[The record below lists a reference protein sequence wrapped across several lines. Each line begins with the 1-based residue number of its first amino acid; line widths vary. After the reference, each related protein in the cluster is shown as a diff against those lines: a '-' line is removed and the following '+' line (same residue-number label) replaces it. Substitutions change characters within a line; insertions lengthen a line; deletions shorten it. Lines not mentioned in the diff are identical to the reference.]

1 MSIAS
6 EAGMYVAT
14 YRFMTWMMILVTTIA
29 VGCRGAQ
36 KFGRNLQVRTTNDV
50 EVAELDSPEQRLAT
64 SSRADGESGQAG
76 ETELRGAR
84 SLETRSASLKIQPD
98 AENPQ
103 VSAASKKIE
112 KEAENAV
119 KTTAPQTADVV
130 ASTKSTET
138 ESDAQSASP
147 QEQLPDAAAVLA
159 KINSLSS
166 AERERLRQQLKS
178 ELVTADQTTQPNPI
192 DLASGTLDR
201 LPTLPPSRDS
211 APEITPARIG
221 VGIEQDAAQT
231 TASVSASLKGE
242 NPTALTEQEKDA
254 VAKKLLENYANVAKA
269 AGGENSDSTAVRT
282 ASATHSDAAHSRIV
296 QAFSPELL
304 SELSEDVLYDAL
316 AQQLSKTP
324 DSEEPAERTARMIR
338 LRHLLVLSGDPDA
351 AVENI
356 SGLSEAEQEFLRHQL
371 LGLWTIIDPEGH
383 PTSPS
388 RRFTS
393 AVPQIREAAKFAA
406 AASDALEVRA
416 LAFCTDIQS
425 YGQFKRFEG
434 NRFDAGQQVILY
446 CEIDNFTAKRVDG
459 GFETHLQ
466 GSYDIYDSENRK
478 VLSQLLP
485 GDQQVSTNY
494 LRDYFIAY
502 QMLIPQ
508 ELPAGTYKLRLTMED
523 RNGKKYGNSD
533 IPFEIAK

>member
-1 MSIAS
+1 
-6 EAGMYVAT
+6 MYAAT
-14 YRFMTWMMILVTTIA
+14 YRIMTWMMILVTTIA

-36 KFGRNLQVRTTNDV
+36 KFGRNLQVRTSNDV
-50 EVAELDSPEQRLAT
+50 EVAEIDSPEQRLAT
-64 SSRADGESGQAG
+64 SSRADGESDQAG

-84 SLETRSASLKIQPD
+84 SLETRSASLKTKPD
-98 AENPQ
+98 ARDSR
-103 VSAASKKIE
+103 VSTASTKVTEDADNTLAK
-112 KEAENAV
+112 AV
-119 KTTAPQTADVV
+119 LPPADVV
-130 ASTKSTET
+130 ANAESTET
-138 ESDAQSASP
+138 DSLALPSSNEA
-147 QEQLPDAAAVLA
+147 QLPDAAEVIA
-159 KINSLSS
+159 KINNLSA
-166 AERERLRQQLKS
+166 AERERLRQQLKA

-192 DLASGTLDR
+192 DLASGTMGR
-201 LPTLPPSRDS
+201 LPALPPTRDS
-211 APEITPARIG
+211 VPEITPARIG
-221 VGIEQDAAQT
+221 VGLEQESAEIT
-231 TASVSASLKGE
+231 TGVSVSLKGV

-254 VAKKLLENYANVAKA
+254 VAQKLLQNYANVANA
-269 AGGENSDSTAVRT
+269 AGGGSADRTTVRT
-282 ASATHSDAAHSRIV
+282 ASVNQNQAAHSRIV

-316 AQQLSKTP
+316 AQQLSKAP
-324 DSEEPAERTARMIR
+324 VSEEPAERTARLIR

-351 AVENI
+351 AVEKI

-406 AASDALEVRA
+406 AATDALEVRA

-523 RNGKKYGNSD
+523 LNGKKYGNSD

>member
-6 EAGMYVAT
+6 EAGMYAAS
-14 YRFMTWMMILVTTIA
+14 YRIMTLMMILVTTIA

-36 KFGRNLQVRTTNDV
+36 KFGRNLQVRTSNDV
-50 EVAELDSPEQRLAT
+50 EVAEIDSPEQRLAT
-64 SSRADGESGQAG
+64 SSRADGENDQVG
-76 ETELRGAR
+76 ETGLRGAR
-84 SLETRSASLKIQPD
+84 SLETRSASLKTQPD
-98 AENPQ
+98 AKDLQ
-103 VSAASKKIE
+103 ASVASRKVAKGADSTLAKAVS
-112 KEAENAV
+112 
-119 KTTAPQTADVV
+119 PPADVV
-130 ASTKSTET
+130 ANTESTATDSLSLPSSTEA
-138 ESDAQSASP
+138 EPAN
-147 QEQLPDAAAVLA
+147 AAEVIA
-159 KINSLSS
+159 KINSLPA

-178 ELVTADQTTQPNPI
+178 ELVSADQTTQPNPI
-192 DLASGTLDR
+192 DLASGTMDK

-211 APEITPARIG
+211 VPEITPARIG
-221 VGIEQDAAQT
+221 VGIEQESAEVPT
-231 TASVSASLKGE
+231 GVSASLKSVD
-242 NPTALTEQEKDA
+242 PTALTEQEKDA
-254 VAKKLLENYANVAKA
+254 VAQKLLQNYANVANA
-269 AGGENSDSTAVRT
+269 AGGGDSDSTTVRT
-282 ASATHSDAAHSRIV
+282 ASATQNQAAHSRIV

-316 AQQLSKTP
+316 AQQLSKAP
-324 DSEEPAERTARMIR
+324 VGEEPAERTARLIR

-351 AVENI
+351 AVEKIN
-356 SGLSEAEQEFLRHQL
+356 GLSEAEQEFLRHQL
-371 LGLWTIIDPEGH
+371 LGLWTIIDPDGH

-406 AASDALEVRA
+406 AATDALEVRA

>member
-1 MSIAS
+1 
-6 EAGMYVAT
+6 MYAAT
-14 YRFMTWMMILVTTIA
+14 HRFLTWMMILITTIA
-29 VGCRGAQ
+29 LGCRGAQ
-36 KFGRNLQVRTTNDV
+36 KFGRNLQVRTSNDV

-64 SSRADGESGQAG
+64 SARDGSKIDQAG
-76 ETELRGAR
+76 EVELRGAR
-84 SLETRSASLKIQPD
+84 NLETRSASLKSPSD
-98 AENPQ
+98 AKKTEA
-103 VSAASKKIE
+103 SAASTMVEEDLDNAIE
-112 KEAENAV
+112 
-119 KTTAPQTADVV
+119 TTTPQPADV
-130 ASTKSTET
+130 AADTKSTET
-138 ESDAQSASP
+138 QNVSVPSAKDAQLS
-147 QEQLPDAAAVLA
+147 EAAEVIA
-159 KINSLSS
+159 KINNLPA

-178 ELVTADQTTQPNPI
+178 EIIATDQTTQPNPI
-192 DLASGTLDR
+192 DLASGAMDR
-201 LPTLPPSRDS
+201 LPMLPPSRDS
-211 APEITPARIG
+211 VPEITPARIG
-221 VGIEQDAAQT
+221 VGFEQNPAEK
-231 TASVSASLKGE
+231 TAGVSASLRDV
-242 NPTALTEQEKDA
+242 NPVALTEQEKDA
-254 VAKKLLENYANVAKA
+254 VAQKLLQSHGNIAN
-269 AGGENSDSTAVRT
+269 AGGEEDLDRTIVRT
-282 ASATHSDAAHSRIV
+282 ASATQNQAAHSRIV

-316 AQQLSKTP
+316 AQQLNKAP
-324 DSEEPAERTARMIR
+324 VSEEPAERTARLIR

-351 AVENI
+351 AVEKI

-406 AASDALEVRA
+406 AATDALEVRS

-434 NRFDAGQQVILY
+434 NRFAAGQQVILY
-446 CEIDNFTAKRVDG
+446 CEIDNFTAKRVDE

>member
-1 MSIAS
+1 
-6 EAGMYVAT
+6 MYAAT
-14 YRFMTWMMILVTTIA
+14 YRFMIWMMIFATTIA

-64 SSRADGESGQAG
+64 SSHTDGENVVAG
-76 ETELRGAR
+76 KTKLGAAR
-84 SLETRSASLKIQPD
+84 DLETRSASLKTESETQNLK
-98 AENPQ
+98 AF
-103 VSAASKKIE
+103 A
-112 KEAENAV
+112 
-119 KTTAPQTADVV
+119 
-130 ASTKSTET
+130 ASTKVAESTDTNVERSVPESADAVGET
-138 ESDAQSASP
+138 TVAAKTENVAVPSS
-147 QEQLPDAAAVLA
+147 QEAQLPDAAEVIA
-159 KINSLSS
+159 KINDLPA
-166 AERERLRQQLKS
+166 AERELLRQQLKS

-192 DLASGTLDR
+192 DLASGTLDK

-211 APEITPARIG
+211 VPNITPARIG
-221 VGIEQDAAQT
+221 VGVGHEAAEK
-231 TASVSASLKGE
+231 TAGISAPLE
-242 NPTALTEQEKDA
+242 NANSIALTEQEKDA
-254 VAKKLLENYANVAKA
+254 VARKLLENYASVANA
-269 AGGENSDSTAVRT
+269 SGGGESDRSVVRA
-282 ASATHSDAAHSRIV
+282 ASATQSESAQSRIM

-316 AQQLSKTP
+316 AQQLSKAP
-324 DSEEPAERTARMIR
+324 AGEEPAERTARLIR

-351 AVENI
+351 AVEKI
-356 SGLSEAEQEFLRHQL
+356 SGLSDSEQEYLRHQL
-371 LGLWTIIDPEGH
+371 LGLWTIIDPNGH
-383 PTSPS
+383 PSSPS

-406 AASDALEVRA
+406 AATDALEVRA

-434 NRFDAGQQVILY
+434 NRFDAGQKVILY
-446 CEIDNFTAKRVDG
+446 CEIDNFTAKRVDT

-485 GDQQVSTNY
+485 GDQQVSNNY

-533 IPFEIAK
+533 IPFEIAR

>member
-1 MSIAS
+1 
-6 EAGMYVAT
+6 MYAAT
-14 YRFMTWMMILVTTIA
+14 YRLMTWIMLLVTTIA
-29 VGCRGAQ
+29 LGCRGAQ
-36 KFGRNLQVRTTNDV
+36 KFGRNLNVRASNDV

-64 SSRADGESGQAG
+64 SAHANSDNDQDGEVK
-76 ETELRGAR
+76 LRDERNLEAR
-84 SLETRSASLKIQPD
+84 VASLKTQPD
-98 AENPQ
+98 TNHVNA
-103 VSAASKKIE
+103 SAASTKVVE
-112 KEAENAV
+112 DLNNAV
-119 KTTAPQTADVV
+119 ESTMLQPTDLVV
-130 ASTKSTET
+130 DTKSTEI
-138 ESDAQSASP
+138 ESVSVPSTMDVHK
-147 QEQLPDAAAVLA
+147 PDAADVIAS
-159 KINSLSS
+159 INKLST

-178 ELVTADQTTQPNPI
+178 ELVAIDRTAQPNPI
-192 DLASGTLDR
+192 DLASAAMDK
-201 LPTLPPSRDS
+201 LPNLPPSRDS
-211 APEITPARIG
+211 VPETTPARIG
-221 VGIEQDAAQT
+221 VGFAQDST
-231 TASVSASLKGE
+231 EKTAGISDSLKE
-242 NPTALTEQEKDA
+242 PNQVALTEQEKDA
-254 VAKKLLENYANVAKA
+254 VAEKLLHKNTSGAN
-269 AGGENSDSTAVRT
+269 AGVRQDLDRT
-282 ASATHSDAAHSRIV
+282 SVRMANATQNQAAHSRIV

-316 AQQLSKTP
+316 AQQLSKAP
-324 DSEEPAERTARMIR
+324 VGEEPAERTARLIR

-351 AVENI
+351 AVEKI

-406 AASDALEVRA
+406 AATDALEVRA

-446 CEIDNFTAKRVDG
+446 CEIDNFTAKRVDD

-485 GDQQVSTNY
+485 GDQQISANY

-533 IPFEIAK
+533 IPFEVAK

>member
-1 MSIAS
+1 
-6 EAGMYVAT
+6 MYAAT
-14 YRFMTWMMILVTTIA
+14 YRIMISLMILVTTIA

-50 EVAELDSPEQRLAT
+50 DVAEIDSPEQRLAT
-64 SSRADGESGQAG
+64 SSSADGQSDQSGVAG
-76 ETELRGAR
+76 LRGAR
-84 SLETRSASLKIQPD
+84 SLEARSASLKMKD
-98 AENPQ
+98 DENDLQ
-103 VSAASKKIE
+103 AS
-112 KEAENAV
+112 
-119 KTTAPQTADVV
+119 V
-130 ASTKSTET
+130 ASAKVAKDADNTVAGAVPPPADLDADKESTET
-138 ESDAQSASP
+138 ESFTLPTSKEGQPADAEEVIANINN
-147 QEQLPDAAAVLA
+147 LPA
-159 KINSLSS
+159 

-178 ELVTADQTTQPNPI
+178 ELLKADQTTQPNPI
-192 DLASGTLDR
+192 DLASGTMDR

-211 APEITPARIG
+211 VPEITPARIG
-221 VGIEQDAAQT
+221 VGIEQDAT
-231 TASVSASLKGE
+231 ESTKGVSASLNNV

-254 VAKKLLENYANVAKA
+254 VAQKLLQNYATVANA
-269 AGGENSDSTAVRT
+269 AGEVNSDRTTVRT
-282 ASATHSDAAHSRIV
+282 ASATQNQVAHSRIV

-316 AQQLSKTP
+316 AQQLSKAP
-324 DSEEPAERTARMIR
+324 VGEEPAERTARLIR
-338 LRHLLVLSGDPDA
+338 LRHLLVLSGNPDA
-351 AVENI
+351 AVEKI
-356 SGLSEAEQEFLRHQL
+356 SGLSGAEQEFLRHQL

-406 AASDALEVRA
+406 AATDALEVRA

-485 GDQQVSTNY
+485 GDLQVSTNY

-533 IPFEIAK
+533 VPFEIAK

>member
-6 EAGMYVAT
+6 EAGMYAAT
-14 YRFMTWMMILVTTIA
+14 YRFMTWVMVFVTSIA
-29 VGCRGAQ
+29 FGCRGAQ
-36 KFGRNLQVRTTNDV
+36 KFGHNLQVRTSNDV

-64 SSRADGESGQAG
+64 SSRAESKIDQSGEI
-76 ETELRGAR
+76 ELRGAR
-84 SLETRSASLKIQPD
+84 NLETRPASLKTQSDTKKIQASSASTKVTEDLDNAP
-98 AENPQ
+98 E
-103 VSAASKKIE
+103 VSATDS
-112 KEAENAV
+112 
-119 KTTAPQTADVV
+119 TDVV
-130 ASTKSTET
+130 ADVGSIETDSLSARSTK
-138 ESDAQSASP
+138 DAQR
-147 QEQLPDAAAVLA
+147 PDAAEVIAT
-159 KINSLSS
+159 INNLPA

-178 ELVTADQTTQPNPI
+178 ELVATDQTTQPNPI
-192 DLASGTLDR
+192 DLASGTMDR
-201 LPTLPPSRDS
+201 LPVLPPSRDS
-211 APEITPARIG
+211 VPAVAPARIG
-221 VGIEQDAAQT
+221 VGFEQD
-231 TASVSASLKGE
+231 TAKTKSGISASLNDVK
-242 NPTALTEQEKDA
+242 PLALTEQEKDA
-254 VAKKLLENYANVAKA
+254 VAQKLLQNHANVANA
-269 AGGENSDSTAVRT
+269 AGGGGLDRTTVQT
-282 ASATHSDAAHSRIV
+282 ASGTQDQAAHSRIV

-316 AQQLSKTP
+316 AQQLSKAPT
-324 DSEEPAERTARMIR
+324 SEEPAERTARLIR

-351 AVENI
+351 AVEEV

-406 AASDALEVRA
+406 AATDALEVRA

-485 GDQQVSTNY
+485 GDQQVSANY